1 MSAIALRDILHGR
14 IDDQVGKLGDIL
26 LSGKAKDY
34 ADYLAKCA
42 EIKAYINAKKMAD
55 EEVRGMHG
63 QRGAKR

>member
-1 MSAIALRDILHGR
+1 MSAITLRDILHDR
-14 IDDQVGKLGDIL
+14 IDSHVEKLSDIL
-26 LSGKAKDY
+26 LTGKAKDH

-42 EIKAYINAKKMAD
+42 EIRAYHSAKKMAD